1 MEVNGSNTRNGA
13 RKILLYSRTPE
24 NTAQLCNALR
34 SYSWS
39 GLINS
44 VDCRTIDVSTAFND
58 FYTIAKW
65 HLDKYIPTRTVVI
78 KEKDPAF
85 ITPAIKALL
94 RKRNR
99 LKRRGHLLKADV
111 IANKINSMIVNNR
124 KNALIKANSSNV
136 GQLWAL
142 LRKSEN
148 WGSKSKKIDCCGN
161 VNDINK
167 YFTSVVY
174 RVAVPTSG

>member
-1 MEVNGSNTRNGA
+1 MEV
-13 RKILLYSRTPE
+13 ILEMVHEIFFYRRTPE
-24 NTAQLCNALR
+24 NITQLCNALR

-44 VDCRTIDVSTAFND
+44 VDCRTIDVSTAFAD

-65 HLDKYIPTRTVVI
+65 HLDKYIHTRTVA
-78 KEKDPAF
+78 EKDAAF

-148 WGSKSKKIDCCGN
+148 WGSKTKKKDCYGN

-167 YFTSVVY
+167 YFTSVVF
-174 RVAVPTSG
+174 

>member
-1 MEVNGSNTRNGA
+1 
-13 RKILLYSRTPE
+13 
-24 NTAQLCNALR
+24 
-34 SYSWS
+34 
-39 GLINS
+39 
-44 VDCRTIDVSTAFND
+44 
-58 FYTIAKW
+58 
-65 HLDKYIPTRTVVI
+65 
-78 KEKDPAF
+78 
-85 ITPAIKALL
+85 
-94 RKRNR
+94 
-99 LKRRGHLLKADV
+99 V

-167 YFTSVVY
+167 YFTSVVFDKEY
-174 RVAVPTSG
+174 SREAVLTELQCQLRDRDVAHTVLADYTDIDIMIILAKVSKTAAGSDDQYTLLAVQ